1 MRDALQEAFVS
12 GGVNELRYNNSGDV
26 VTGER
31 WTFVADGR
39 RYFARSYAELVAA
52 YERLLT
58 PTLTLPN
65 EPPTEEPPSDEV
77 PTITLPYQPQKPLT
91 IGSVKTWE
99 YAVGTNDNDIKP
111 TEEQINITP
120 YVCCENTSVY
130 CDCGEELQV
139 NETTNYDEGVTILV
153 RPHVCREYSHTA
165 VRRVCD
171 KLAEMLNEHFD
182 ATGD

>member
-1 MRDALQEAFVS
+1 MSNTMRDALQEAFVS

-65 EPPTEEPPSDEV
+65 EP
-77 PTITLPYQPQKPLT
+77 
-91 IGSVKTWE
+91 
-99 YAVGTNDNDIKP
+99 P